1 MTDRPA
7 GTPDEPTPDEPEGTE
22 PGVEAI
28 DEEIVEAEAED
39 IAAAGD
45 ADHADDEVLEGDDT
59 ALAATAA
66 GGAVAEAPATGR
78 RGRAAVTPT
87 GRTAT
92 PGEAAVRSRDNIS
105 KWFVAITA
113 IVFAL
118 ILLNGVFLGRNGVFS
133 PKPAA
138 SESPAVSASPA
149 TSPIASPAIS
159 ASPEPSVSA
168 APSVSASPSASPA
181 GSGSPAPS

>member
-1 MTDRPA
+1 
-7 GTPDEPTPDEPEGTE
+7 
-22 PGVEAI
+22 
-28 DEEIVEAEAED
+28 
-39 IAAAGD
+39 
-45 ADHADDEVLEGDDT
+45 VLEGDDA

-92 PGEAAVRSRDNIS
+92 PGEQAVRSRDNIS

-118 ILLNGVFLGRNGVFS
+118 ILLNGIFLGRNGVFS

-138 SESPAVSASPA
+138 SESPAVSASPGV
-149 TSPIASPAIS
+149 SPIASPASS